1 MFLGQ
6 SGIKNTVTFILEI
19 PQEFTEITYL
29 VADRLAAFVW
39 RISLI
44 HRFTAASEITFVF
57 SSASDESK
65 EAILCVYSAR
75 CPH

>member
-1 MFLGQ
+1 MSLQ
-6 SGIKNTVTFILEI
+6 KLWEKYRQETV
-19 PQEFTEITYL
+19 
-29 VADRLAAFVW
+29 FVW

-65 EAILCVYSAR
+65 ESNTLRVFRKVS
-75 CPH
+75 PLTVP